1 MRMLWNVVVKSC
13 HRNLTKPDIE
23 QPPNVDQPGVITGL
37 SSLVRRQVRTEIV
50 GIFPRTGQSPDRPP
64 ANATLPVAV
73 IRTMTGQ

>member
-1 MRMLWNVVVKSC
+1 MLWNVVVKSC

-50 GIFPRTGQSPDRPP
+50 GIFPRTGQSPDRPQLMP
-64 ANATLPVAV
+64 RYPLPLSE
-73 IRTMTGQ
+73 Q